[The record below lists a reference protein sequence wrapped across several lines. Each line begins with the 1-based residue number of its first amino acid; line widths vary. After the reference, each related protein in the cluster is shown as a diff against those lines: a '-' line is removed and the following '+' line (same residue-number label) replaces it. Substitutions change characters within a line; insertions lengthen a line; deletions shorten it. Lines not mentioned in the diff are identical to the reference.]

1 MATSSRDA
9 KLTLS
14 IESLGQENISKLEKE
29 LRRLADTGDASA
41 AEFGQLADEISRLGD
56 QNAALQGVKALAD
69 QTAALQARQEGAGQT
84 AQELAQRLETLR
96 AATDEARA
104 AQDTA
109 RQGLLE
115 GEKTYTEAGNA
126 LRALKAE
133 YDNAGKQTA
142 EYRSRLQALV
152 AAQNQANLALVTL
165 RDENRRASEAV
176 TQAAADQRKAEGAYK
191 AAERQVAATA
201 AAVEKQG
208 AAMREAGA
216 AADALGVDVTDL
228 AGAEAALQ
236 TTFTR
241 ATKAAQDRK
250 ASIEDMA
257 EADRLAAIEAKGLA
271 ELYARGEA
279 ALQAEVVAQREAAK
293 AARDYAAAKAQ
304 ATADAEAW
312 QREADAVVSLR
323 IAQEQATKRTQEQVA
338 ALREL
343 EAQNAFAKQA
353 AEAQKMVQ
361 AAEYVRFWER
371 TLDEADRTQQ
381 DLVASTQRVNDAF
394 KQINVR
400 PIEDI
405 QREIASTNVAM
416 ATLAASGKVTGSALA
431 VAMQQA
437 ETKVQGLERELRQ
450 VSGTMTVADKA
461 AGLLKNSIGQITA
474 GNVIADGIGYL
485 VNKVKELGVGFVTTI
500 SDAERLR
507 RGLNA
512 VYKDAQLTGQQMEF
526 LRSTA
531 VGAGV
536 SVSDLG
542 PAFLKF
548 AASTQ
553 AANIPLQVT
562 NALFSATARAAG
574 TLGLSGEQVNGM
586 LEALSQMAGKG
597 VVSMEELRQQ
607 LGDRLPGAFSL
618 VAKGLGITE
627 ASLIKLVESGQLAA
641 RDLFPALTKGLQTMQ
656 GEVSGLNV
664 TWENFKNVLVGVAQ
678 DAGDAGWLQI
688 LTAALKVLG
697 GIIGGVALGL
707 STLWEGMRLA
717 GVGAVA
723 LSHALRGDAAG
734 ALEFFNEQVAVSVDR
749 LQKQEDRLAA
759 MLDPAGEA
767 ATRMRALSLSQQQVT
782 ATAQTA
788 TAALEAQTTATAT
801 VAKSIEYQA
810 AVTKLLDNATMD
822 LGAKIVGINSLTA
835 ERLPLLEKESVAA
848 DKLVKATQIQG
859 EALVAMTNLRS
870 SELESLK
877 AQQQATEANLAA
889 QQRAAE
895 AQRAVTEVLE
905 LQRAA
910 LVRLAQQEASG
921 LAGRKAELEAIDKK
935 LVQARAEN
943 EQSQATVAALKQEVA
958 ARQLAVKTLADNSA
972 KVEEFRKAALLAEQ
986 AVLAY
991 GVQLVKGAGTQA
1003 EYARL
1008 QQLAAVATGL
1018 YRDAL
1023 SDAAAKVQALSS
1035 VEQANITLKQAVL
1048 GVQQQAYEQLAAAAR
1063 ATGDLTLAT
1072 QYEIEAKRVQIEVTK
1087 LAAEAK
1093 RLEAQASIAAAEAE
1107 REELKSR
1114 GLLTDAKKLEIE
1126 ARIINAK
1133 AKEAEAKGSDL
1144 VIRALEKEISAIR
1157 TKGTATTGSIA
1168 ASSQATTATNAH
1180 ADALDKLNM
1189 RYMQSADYSEQQISL
1204 LEREAAAAEK
1214 AAEAY
1219 RKKWNIDKDGFTLD
1233 SNGQRM
1239 QQSAPTER
1247 YVYDT
1252 AKSQGLS
1259 EAEAVALVD
1268 QFMRNGN
1275 PTGMDSGTLGGSKDW
1290 FTNVND
1296 AINQRVLENAR
1307 TRVRNGSSGEGTAS
1321 PAGSNKTVTINLG
1334 GRQRQVNVS
1343 SAADVDTLT
1352 AIFRELEASGGT
1364 AS

>member
-14 IESLGQENISKLEKE
+14 IESLGQENITKLEKE

-41 AEFGQLADEISRLGD
+41 AEFGQLADEISRLGE

-84 AQELAQRLETLR
+84 AQDLAQRLETLR
-96 AATDEARA
+96 AATDQARA

-115 GEKTYTEAGNA
+115 GEKTYIEAGNA

-201 AAVEKQG
+201 ATVEKQS
-208 AAMREAGA
+208 AALREAGA
-216 AADALGVDVTDL
+216 AADALGVDVSDL

-236 TTFTR
+236 STFTR
-241 ATKAAQDRK
+241 ATKAAQDRR
-250 ASIEDMA
+250 AEIDDMA

-279 ALQAEVVAQREAAK
+279 ALLAETAALREAAK
-293 AARDYAAAKAQ
+293 SAMDYAAAKAR
-304 ATADAEAW
+304 ATADEEAW
-312 QREADAVVSLR
+312 QREANAIVSMR
-323 IAQEQATKRTQEQVA
+323 VAQEQSTKRTQEQVA

-343 EAQNAFAKQA
+343 SAQNAFAKQA

-361 AAEYVRFWER
+361 AAEYVRFWEQA
-371 TLDEADRTQQ
+371 LDDADRKQQ
-381 DLVASTQRVNDAF
+381 ELTANTQRVNDAF

-405 QREIASTNVAM
+405 QREIASTNAAM

-437 ETKVQGLERELRQ
+437 ETKVQSLERELRQ
-450 VSGTMTVADKA
+450 VSGTMTLADKA

-474 GNVIADGIGYL
+474 GNVIADGIGFL

-536 SVSDLG
+536 SVSALG
-542 PAFLKF
+542 PAFLKY
-548 AASTQ
+548 AASAQ
-553 AANIPLQVT
+553 AANIPLQVS
-562 NALFSATARAAG
+562 NALFEATARSAG

-607 LGDRLPGAFSL
+607 LADRLPGAMSL

-641 RDLFPALTKGLQTMQ
+641 RDLFPALTKGLQSMQ

-749 LQKQEDRLAA
+749 MQKQADRLEA

-767 ATRMRALSLSQQQVT
+767 ATRMRALSVSQQQVAT
-782 ATAQTA
+782 TAQAA
-788 TAALEAQTTATAT
+788 TKAIDTQTTATAT
-801 VAKSIEYQA
+801 VTKSIEYQA
-810 AVTKLLDNATMD
+810 GVTKLLSNATMD

-848 DKLVKATQIQG
+848 DKMAKATQIQG
-859 EALVAMTNLRS
+859 DALVTMTKLRGS
-870 SELESLK
+870 DLESLQ
-877 AQQQATEANLAA
+877 AQQKATEANLAA
-889 QQRAAE
+889 QQKAAE

-910 LVRLAQQEASG
+910 LVGLAQQEASG
-921 LAGRKAELEAIDKK
+921 LEGRKAELEAIDKK

-943 EQSQATVAALKQEVA
+943 EQAQATVAALKQEMA
-958 ARQLAVKTLADNSA
+958 ARILAVKTLQDNSA
-972 KVEEFRKAALLAEQ
+972 KVEEFRKAANLAEQ
-986 AVLAY
+986 AVIAY
-991 GVQLVKGAGTQA
+991 GIQLVKGNGLQS

-1008 QQLAAVATGL
+1008 QQQAALATGL

-1023 SDAAAKVQALSS
+1023 ADAAAKVQALSS
-1035 VEQANITLKQAVL
+1035 VEQANISLKQAGL
-1048 GVQQQAYEQLAAAAR
+1048 SVQQQAYTQLAATAR

-1072 QYEIEAKRVQIEVTK
+1072 QYEIEAKRIQIEITR

-1093 RLEAQASIAAAEAE
+1093 RLEAQATIAAAEAE
-1107 REELKSR
+1107 REELKNR

-1133 AKEAEAKGSDL
+1133 TKEAEAKGSDL
-1144 VIRALEKEISAIR
+1144 LIRALEKEISAIR
-1157 TKGTATTGSIA
+1157 TKGTATNNSTL
-1168 ASSQATTATNAH
+1168 ASGQATAATNAH
-1180 ADALDKLNM
+1180 ADAIDKLNM
-1189 RYMQSADYSEQQISL
+1189 RYMQSSDYSEKQIAL

-1233 SNGQRM
+1233 ANGQRM
-1239 QQSAPTER
+1239 QQSAPTQR
-1247 YVYDT
+1247 YVFDT
-1252 AKSQGLS
+1252 AKAQGLS
-1259 EAEAVALVD
+1259 EAEALALVD
-1268 QFMRNGN
+1268 QFIRDGQ
-1275 PTGMDSGTLGGSKDW
+1275 PSSTSQGLGASKDW
-1290 FTNVND
+1290 FTLVNE
-1296 AINQRVLENAR
+1296 AINERVLSNAR
-1307 TRVRNGSSGEGTAS
+1307 NRVNT
-1321 PAGSNKTVTINLG
+1321 GSNADGGQAVPSGTKTVVININ
-1334 GRQRQVNVS
+1334 GRQRKVDVAT
-1343 SAADVDTLT
+1343 SADANTL
-1352 AIFRELEASGGT
+1352 AAVLRELEASGGT
-1364 AS
+1364 SS

>member
-14 IESLGQENISKLEKE
+14 IESLGQENITKLEKE
-29 LRRLADTGDASA
+29 LRHLANTGDASA

-69 QTAALQARQEGAGQT
+69 QTAALQARQERAGQT
-84 AQELAQRLETLR
+84 VQDLAQRLETLR
-96 AATDEARA
+96 AATDQARA

-133 YDNAGKQTA
+133 YDNAGKQTT

-250 ASIEDMA
+250 TSIEDMA

-279 ALQAEVVAQREAAK
+279 ALQAEVAAQREAAK
-293 AARDYAAAKAQ
+293 AARDYAAAKAR

-323 IAQEQATKRTQEQVA
+323 VAQEQATKRTQEQVA

-371 TLDEADRTQQ
+371 ALDEADRTQQ

-405 QREIASTNVAM
+405 QREIASTNAAM

-536 SVSDLG
+536 SVSELG

-641 RDLFPALTKGLQTMQ
+641 RDLFPALTKGLQSMQ

-664 TWENFKNVLVGVAQ
+664 TWENFRNVLVGVAQ

-749 LQKQEDRLAA
+749 MQKQADRLEA

-782 ATAQTA
+782 TTAQTA
-788 TAALEAQTTATAT
+788 TVALETQTAATAT

-1093 RLEAQASIAAAEAE
+1093 RLEAQAAIAAAEAE

-1180 ADALDKLNM
+1180 ADALDKLAM
-1189 RYMQSADYSEQQISL
+1189 KYMQSADYSERQISL

-1275 PTGMDSGTLGGSKDW
+1275 PTGMASGTLGASKDW
-1290 FTNVND
+1290 FTTVNE

-1307 TRVRNGSSGEGTAS
+1307 TRVRTGAGGEGSVTPTA
-1321 PAGSNKTVTINLG
+1321 SNKTVTINLG

-1352 AIFRELEASGGT
+1352 AILRELEASGGT